1 MGAIRL
7 MLALAVVFAH
17 TNTTFGLLAMG
28 GELAVRCF
36 FMVSGFYMALIL
48 SEKYVGHNARK
59 TFWVNRALKIY
70 PAYWLVL
77 VITIGYTWV
86 VYLSNSSITGGSL
99 GPYTTPF
106 HFLFEGNGQF
116 SGAELLAIAFAQLTL
131 LPLDSLLFL
140 RATGDF
146 FAFTPS
152 FSAEPHPL
160 WLAMFVPP
168 AWTLALE
175 IYFYSL
181 APFLI
186 RVSLR
191 RLALLLCLTV
201 IVRIYVYYG
210 LSLQHDPWTYRFFP
224 NEFALFLVGFIG
236 YKLALLVNR
245 RLSITTVRM
254 ISWTLFFAT
263 IVQLLLFSFLPET
276 MRSYT
281 CLATL
286 AVAIPYIAKLSSGW
300 RWDRIIGELSYPIYI
315 AHFFLLIV
323 VRDHWQ
329 SLTTS
334 SLYGVTMMIMSL
346 IAAVVIKIS
355 VMDPAERRR
364 KKNSATLGTA
374 SKLETF

>member
-1 MGAIRL
+1 MGTIRL

-17 TNTTFGLLAMG
+17 TNTTFGLLAIG

-48 SEKYVGHNARK
+48 SEKYVGDKSRK
-59 TFWVNRALKIY
+59 TFWANRALKIY

-77 VITIGYTWV
+77 VITVGYTWV
-86 VYLSNSSITGGSL
+86 SYLSNSQVPGASL

-106 HFLFEGNGQF
+106 HFLLDGGGKFG
-116 SGAELLAIAFAQLTL
+116 GAELVAIAFAQLTL

-140 RATGDF
+140 RATGEF

-152 FSAEPHPL
+152 FSAEAHPL

-175 IYFYSL
+175 IYFYAL

-191 RLALLLCLTV
+191 RLVLLLCLAV
-201 IVRIYVYYG
+201 IVRIYIYYG

-224 NEFALFLVGFIG
+224 NEFAFFLIGFIG
-236 YKLALLVNR
+236 YKLAHLVNR
-245 RLSITTVRM
+245 RLSIAAVRT

-263 IVQLLLFSFLPET
+263 IAQLLLFSFMPET
-276 MRSYT
+276 IRSYT
-281 CLATL
+281 CLATV
-286 AVAIPYIAKLSSGW
+286 AVAIPYIANLSSGW
-300 RWDRIIGELSYPIYI
+300 RWDRLIGELSYPIYI
-315 AHFFLLIV
+315 VHFFLLIV
-323 VRDHWQ
+323 VRDHWL

-334 SLYGVTMMIMSL
+334 SLYGVTMMILSL
-346 IAAVVIKIS
+346 IAAVAIKIS

-364 KKNSATLGTA
+364 KTNSAKLGAVSKHKTA
-374 SKLETF
+374 